1 MGTPFKYPR
10 DRLLRIRGIASEE
23 LLRDPR
29 IHNDKNDRRGITVLK
44 DGNTTGLTI
53 GHIAGMVSFV
63 RGTEGMESIELG
75 VYNVDREEVFSKEGD
90 SGSLVVDVHGRM
102 VGLMHAGTMMEMSD
116 GSEMDVTYVTPMY
129 WLWPHITKKYV
140 HADPNCQAW

>member
-23 LLRDPR
+23 LLRDRR
-29 IHNDKNDRRGITVLK
+29 IHNDKDDRRGITVLK

-90 SGSLVVDVHGRM
+90 SGSLVVDGHGRM
-102 VGLMHAGTMMEMSD
+102 VGMMHAGTSQEITED
-116 GSEMDVTYVTPMY
+116 GQQTNEADTTCMTPIY
-129 WLWPHITKKYV
+129 WL
-140 HADPNCQAW
+140 